1 MMLSL
6 LESILVMY
14 LMERDSSIQDDGRAA
29 EDRNLKDENTKRVS
43 SRGECG
49 ILLQQVTV
57 DPTGQVESGGVP

>member
-14 LMERDSSIQDDGRAA
+14 LMEKDSSVQDDGRAA
-29 EDRNLKDENTKRVS
+29 EDRSPKDEKAKRVS

-49 ILLQQVTV
+49 ILLK
-57 DPTGQVESGGVP
+57 